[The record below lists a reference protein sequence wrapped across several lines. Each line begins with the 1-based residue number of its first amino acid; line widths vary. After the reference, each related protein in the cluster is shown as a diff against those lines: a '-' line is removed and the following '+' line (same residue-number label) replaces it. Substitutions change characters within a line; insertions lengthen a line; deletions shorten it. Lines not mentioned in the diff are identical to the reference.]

1 MRVIAFIL
9 VLCCAGLAQAQV
21 AVEWLGQAS
30 GAGGAERYQ
39 TLRVTLDVPAAGA
52 DVGVRDARGGIMI
65 TRRVEAGA
73 ARRVLLPLA
82 LVGEA
87 DLPAGKWPLHVHV
100 TVTGETAPRIYPVA
114 ATREPAIVTD
124 GKRVLTVAAARET
137 TALQTLSTDQLSG
150 RTIVVDDADV
160 RSTPPLCFAGLDAVY
175 LAPGSLAELTE
186 TRAHSFRAAGL
197 ILLADGPLAPNMGSL
212 AWDRIGASDLWVWPA
227 DAVARRPR
235 PVPVLER
242 TIDRVT
248 TTIIGPTPELIR
260 KALWVAPAALVLAL
274 LARIFIGRG
283 RPVLLATMLAVTLSA
298 VAAGAVMLL
307 RQEAE
312 LSVERLAWSERRA
325 DDLFAETETYAGHA
339 SLFATSTTLR
349 TPASQAATPP
359 LPVTQWPRQWF
370 GLEATL
376 RLDDLAVGSTDRAHV
391 LELSVPAR
399 RVKQIFTRQ
408 YTAATRTPA
417 TSPQARWLIGGY
429 VHDSP
434 TPTGNGTIFT
444 AWARNEPNAAALLAW
459 YELRFDAEKTYMLPQ
474 PGQSPAT
481 FIDQTAAR

>member
-21 AVEWLGQAS
+21 AVEWLGQ
-30 GAGGAERYQ
+30 GAGGGGEEYQ

-52 DVGVRDARGGIMI
+52 DVGLRDARGGLMIM
-65 TRRVEAGA
+65 RRAEAGA

-87 DLPAGKWPLHVHV
+87 DLPAGKWPVQVHV
-100 TVTGETAPRIYPVA
+100 AVTGETAPRIYLVE
-114 ATREPAIVTD
+114 ATREPAVVTD

-137 TALQTLSTDQLSG
+137 AALQTLSTDQLSG
-150 RTIVVDDADV
+150 RAVVVDDADV
-160 RSTPPLCFAGLDAVY
+160 RNAPALCFAGLDAVY
-175 LAPGSLAELTE
+175 LSPSALAELTE
-186 TRAHSFRAAGL
+186 ARAHSFRAGGL
-197 ILLADGPLAPNMGSL
+197 MLLADGPLAPNIGSL
-212 AWDRIGASDLWVWPA
+212 AWGRIGSSDLWVWPA
-227 DAVARRPR
+227 DALTRRPR
-235 PVPVLER
+235 AVPVLER

-248 TTIIGPTPELIR
+248 TTITGPAPALIQ

-274 LARIFIGRG
+274 LVRIFVGRG
-283 RPVLLATMLAVTLSA
+283 RPVLLATMLTVTL
-298 VAAGAVMLL
+298 AAIASGAVVLL

-312 LSVERLAWSERRA
+312 LTVERLSWSERRA
-325 DDLFAETETYAGHA
+325 DEPFAETETYAGHA
-339 SLFATSTTLR
+339 SLFATTTTLR
-349 TPASQAATPP
+349 TPAGQAATPP

-376 RLDDLAVGSTDRAHV
+376 RLDDLAVGSTERAHV
-391 LELSVPAR
+391 LDLTVPAR

-408 YTAATRTPA
+408 YTAATRTHA
-417 TSPQARWLIGGY
+417 TNPQARWLIGGY

-434 TPTGNGTIFT
+434 TPTGSGTIFT
-444 AWARNEPNAAALLAW
+444 AWARTEPNVAALLAW
-459 YELRFDAEKTYMLPQ
+459 YELRFDASKTYLIPQ

-481 FIDQTAAR
+481 FIELSPAK